1 MQFKRKNLVICS
13 MILLLFVVGYAYNMF
28 TTDNYIGVSYDL
40 DMDTEEIIGE
50 AATTPEA
57 PTGEAPLTKMP
68 TGDTPAAAVIESANE
83 TAEATET
90 NPSTV
95 EASSSAAA
103 TFFSEYR
110 MEREK
115 NRSKEVEM
123 WQEVINNQNT
133 EKTFKNLA
141 QQELVKIVALTEK
154 EMIIENLVMSLGYSD
169 ALVFLTDDSATVIVE
184 TQDLTA
190 NQVAKIQDIVIR
202 KTKLSPTNIKIM
214 KKS

>member
-1 MQFKRKNLVICS
+1 MQFKRKNIVICS

-28 TTDNYIGVSYDL
+28 TTDNYIGVNYDL
-40 DMDTEEIIGE
+40 GIDEENATGELPDAATPTDGPTPLAEMPKDDTE
-50 AATTPEA
+50 T
-57 PTGEAPLTKMP
+57 
-68 TGDTPAAAVIESANE
+68 AAVIEQVPGE
-83 TAEATET
+83 
-90 NPSTV
+90 V

-115 NRSKEVEM
+115 NRSKEVDM

-133 EKTFKNLA
+133 EKNFKNLA
-141 QQELVKIVALTEK
+141 HQEMIKIVELTDK
-154 EMIIENLVMSLGYSD
+154 EMMIENMVISLGFSD
-169 ALVFLTDDSATVIVE
+169 ALAFITDDSATVIVE
-184 TQDLTA
+184 SKELSA

-214 KKS
+214 KKN

>member
-1 MQFKRKNLVICS
+1 MQFNRKNIIITS

-28 TTDNYIGVSYDL
+28 TTDNYIGINYDL
-40 DMDTEEIIGE
+40 ELDQQTNEGAFIEQTEYQTVDVGTSVQSQDNVQTAE
-50 AATTPEA
+50 
-57 PTGEAPLTKMP
+57 
-68 TGDTPAAAVIESANE
+68 VIEQ
-83 TAEATET
+83 
-90 NPSTV
+90 NPATV
-95 EASSSAAA
+95 ETSSSIASS
-103 TFFSEYR
+103 FFSEYR

-154 EMIIENLVMSLGYSD
+154 EMIIENMVISLGFSD
-169 ALVFLTDDSATVIVE
+169 ALAFMTDDSITVIVE
-184 TQDLTA
+184 TKELTPA
-190 NQVAKIQDIVIR
+190 QVARIQDIVVR

-214 KKS
+214 KKN